1 MNLFNLEGKT
11 ALVTGCKK
19 GIGMAMAI
27 ALAEAGA
34 DILGVSATLELE
46 GSDIEKA
53 VLAKGRKFK
62 AYQAD
67 FSDRDSLYNFIKAV
81 KSDNPIIDILVNNA
95 GTIKRAPAA
104 EHPDEFWDNV
114 LEINLNAQFL
124 LSRELGKEMVER
136 GSGKIIFTASLLTFQ
151 GGINVPSYAASK
163 GAIGSL
169 TKALANE
176 WAAKGVNVNAIA
188 PGYIATDNTD
198 ALRKDPVR
206 SQSILDRIPA
216 GRWGETADFNGAIIF
231 LASKASDYVHGT
243 ILTVDG
249 GWMGR

>member
-46 GSDIEKA
+46 NSDIEKA
-53 VLAKGRKFK
+53 ILGLGCKFK

-81 KSDNPIIDILVNNA
+81 KADNPVIDILVNNA

-104 EHPDEFWDNV
+104 EHPDDFWDNCWRRR
-114 LEINLNAQFL
+114 A
-124 LSRELGKEMVER
+124 
-136 GSGKIIFTASLLTFQ
+136 
-151 GGINVPSYAASK
+151 
-163 GAIGSL
+163 
-169 TKALANE
+169 
-176 WAAKGVNVNAIA
+176 W
-188 PGYIATDNTD
+188 
-198 ALRKDPVR
+198 
-206 SQSILDRIPA
+206 
-216 GRWGETADFNGAIIF
+216 
-231 LASKASDYVHGT
+231 
-243 ILTVDG
+243 
-249 GWMGR
+249 